1 MITIRKD
8 NTIKT
13 VTRGAYESFYKPL
26 GYTVERSVKKEPVK
40 VQEVKEEKK
49 EIKATKPMKQKKQK
63 KESRCSHAICY

>member
-26 GYTVERSVKKEPVK
+26 GYTVERSVKKELVK
-40 VQEVKEEKK
+40 VQEIKEEKK
-49 EIKATKPMKQKKQK
+49 EIKATKTDET
-63 KESRCSHAICY
+63 KETEKGK

>member
-26 GYTVERSVKKEPVK
+26 GYTVERSVKKESVK

-49 EIKATKPMKQKKQK
+49 EIKATKTDET
-63 KESRCSHAICY
+63 KETEKGK